1 MQNKCAEILHYLEA
15 CWCVVLDIL
24 ISVFQLTMNVRKVEV
39 EMQSFQQLSKSVK
52 LQENMCEA

>member
-1 MQNKCAEILHYLEA
+1 
-15 CWCVVLDIL
+15 
-24 ISVFQLTMNVRKVEV
+24 MNVRKVEV